1 MTVHH
6 TPSNSDPRSTARG
19 SALQRR
25 LLMNIGLLT
34 GVALIGSLAAA
45 LWVRMVLF

>member
-1 MTVHH
+1 MTVHN
-6 TPSNSDPRSTARG
+6 TPSKPVPRTSARG